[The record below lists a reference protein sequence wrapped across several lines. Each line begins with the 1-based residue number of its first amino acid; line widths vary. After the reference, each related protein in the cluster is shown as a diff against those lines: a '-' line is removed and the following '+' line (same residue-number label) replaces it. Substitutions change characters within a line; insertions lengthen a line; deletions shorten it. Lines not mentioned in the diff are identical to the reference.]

1 VLEAGKPMEKEYPK
15 LGALNIVLIV
25 IVLSLP
31 LIALMAKQLSITTN
45 PLSSDCG
52 DVTRELEAQDIA
64 YAGATGSILILG
76 RDSLIRW
83 PHGANSPWQ
92 TDAMIKA
99 SRLLH
104 PAAVAACFQRL
115 VAHYQPTTTLLLLEP
130 QDILAGSERTLMAL
144 EAIAASRIYWSSSP
158 RFVVA
163 LPFRGPRFR
172 PGASQ
177 WSQFEQAMNAIEGFS
192 GLEILDLNSAL
203 LDDRG
208 APEADFYW
216 PDGKT
221 PSREAY
227 QAIFPMLAQAL
238 ELK

>member
-1 VLEAGKPMEKEYPK
+1 MDNEFPGRGSIPIA
-15 LGALNIVLIV
+15 LIV

-31 LIALMAKQLSITTN
+31 LVALTIKQLSTTTN
-45 PLSSDCG
+45 PSSSDCG

-64 YAGATGSILILG
+64 YSGATRSVLILG

-92 TDAMIKA
+92 TNAMIKA
-99 SRLLH
+99 SHLLH
-104 PAAVAACFQRL
+104 PAAVAVCFKRL

-130 QDILAGSERTLMAL
+130 EDILAGSERTLTAL
-144 EAIAASRIYWSSSP
+144 ESITESRDYWSSSP

-172 PGASQ
+172 NGLSL
-177 WSQFEQAMNAIEGFS
+177 WSKFEQAINAIEGFP
-192 GLEILDLNSAL
+192 GLEILDLNGAL
-203 LDDRG
+203 VDNKG
-208 APEADFYW
+208 APNADFYW

-221 PSREAY
+221 PSRDAY
-227 QAIFPMLAQAL
+227 QAIFPTLAQTL
-238 ELK
+238 GLKQTQT

>member
-1 VLEAGKPMEKEYPK
+1 MEKEYPK
-15 LGALNIVLIV
+15 LGTLNIVLIV

-76 RDSLIRW
+76 RDSMIRW

-92 TDAMIKA
+92 TNAMIKA
-99 SRLLH
+99 SHLLH
-104 PAAVAACFQRL
+104 PAAIAACFQRL

-130 QDILAGSERTLMAL
+130 EDILAGSERTLTAL
-144 EAIAASRIYWSSSP
+144 ESMRESRDYWSSSP

-172 PGASQ
+172 NGLSL
-177 WSQFEQAMNAIEGFS
+177 WSKFEQAINAIEGFP
-192 GLEILDLNSAL
+192 GLEILDLNGAL
-203 LDDRG
+203 VDNKG
-208 APEADFYW
+208 APNADFYW

-221 PSREAY
+221 PSRDAY
-227 QAIFPMLAQAL
+227 QAIFPNLAQTL
-238 ELK
+238 GLKQTET

>member
-1 VLEAGKPMEKEYPK
+1 MDNEFPGR
-15 LGALNIVLIV
+15 GSIHIVLIV

-31 LIALMAKQLSITTN
+31 LVALTIKLLSIATN
-45 PLSSDCG
+45 PSSSDCG
-52 DVTRELEAQDIA
+52 DVTRELEVQDIA
-64 YAGATGSILILG
+64 YSGATRSVLILG

-92 TDAMIKA
+92 TNAMVKA
-99 SRLLH
+99 SHLLH

-130 QDILAGSERTLMAL
+130 EDIIPGSERALIAL
-144 EAIAASRIYWSSSP
+144 EAIAESRAYWSSSP

-172 PGASQ
+172 HGLSQ
-177 WSQFEQAMNAIEGFS
+177 WSQFEQAINAIEGFP
-192 GLEILDLNSAL
+192 GLEVFDLNGPL
-203 LDDRG
+203 LDHRG

-221 PSREAY
+221 PSRDAY
-227 QAIFPMLAQAL
+227 QAIFPMLVQAL
-238 ELK
+238 GLKRTQT